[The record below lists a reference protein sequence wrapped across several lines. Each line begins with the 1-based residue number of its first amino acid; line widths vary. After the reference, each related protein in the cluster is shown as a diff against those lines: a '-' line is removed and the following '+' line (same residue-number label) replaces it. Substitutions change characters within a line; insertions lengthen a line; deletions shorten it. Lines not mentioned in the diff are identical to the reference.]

1 MSQAGPLDPTH
12 LSLGI
17 GLQPEQTAH
26 LQGLRLDD
34 ASPHKVFRV
43 GVHVVQESRAKPQKL
58 RRKRGARPVSSQTVA
73 RQFPKPISQKGEG
86 EVQREGAATA
96 PHMPEPEQG
105 RLGCLTPISHLG
117 LGDFWVH
124 GVVGFEDFLRLLLG
138 AEAGKRGVRAPPPQL
153 WAAHPGPAVAPP
165 PAAAHRLSCFQ
176 RWKKSWAAISVGWKN
191 LLMVTGSFR
200 VRDWGAPPYL
210 ARKEED
216 SIRSR
221 PSPRSPARLADPTD
235 SPEAHRQ
242 ERRCQEVAQ
251 TLDIE
256 HLLHLRPAVHLRG
269 HALGLHGQLCAPSLR
284 KPETGG
290 GSSWALLRT
299 SKGPGL
305 SSQVQPTRPSS
316 RVLPMLNHWPSTM
329 DSATSMTAHCHI
341 VLRQETP

>member
-1 MSQAGPLDPTH
+1 MPDLSAPRQWHASSQNPFHRRERERFRETEQPLLPTSRSRSKAGWDA
-12 LSLGI
+12 SLLFLTLALVTSGSMGWLALKI
-17 GLQPEQTAH
+17 FCASCW
-26 LQGLRLDD
+26 GLR
-34 ASPHKVFRV
+34 
-43 GVHVVQESRAKPQKL
+43 QE
-58 RRKRGARPVSSQTVA
+58 RGESGPR
-73 RQFPKPISQKGEG
+73 
-86 EVQREGAATA
+86 
-96 PHMPEPEQG
+96 
-105 RLGCLTPISHLG
+105 
-117 LGDFWVH
+117 
-124 GVVGFEDFLRLLLG
+124 
-138 AEAGKRGVRAPPPQL
+138 PPQL

-290 GSSWALLRT
+290 GSSGALLRT
-299 SKGPGL
+299 SKGPGV

>member
-86 EVQREGAATA
+86 EVQRDGAATA
-96 PHMPEPEQG
+96 PHIPEPEQG

-221 PSPRSPARLADPTD
+221 PSPRSPEVPPAWPTLLTHRKRTDKKGGARKSRRHSILSTCCTCAPPSTCAATRLVCTA
-235 SPEAHRQ
+235 SCAHR
-242 ERRCQEVAQ
+242 R
-251 TLDIE
+251 
-256 HLLHLRPAVHLRG
+256 
-269 HALGLHGQLCAPSLR
+269 
-284 KPETGG
+284 
-290 GSSWALLRT
+290 
-299 SKGPGL
+299 
-305 SSQVQPTRPSS
+305 
-316 RVLPMLNHWPSTM
+316 
-329 DSATSMTAHCHI
+329 
-341 VLRQETP
+341 